1 MDAPVRDRKVESDP
15 PARLG
20 GTSAANEGAPGGGLS
35 ASAGILLV
43 AIGIGALVIG
53 GVWGAHWWLVGRFI
67 ESTDD
72 AYLQADS
79 VTVAPKVSGYIIEV
93 YVADNQSVP
102 AGAPL
107 VRLDSRHYQAA
118 LDQLTATTAARKA
131 DIARSEADLLLQRAN
146 IAQARAQL
154 EGARANE
161 TYALAQI
168 RRYEPLVSSGA
179 ETGERLA
186 ELRNAH
192 NQAAATLE
200 ADKAALESAER
211 QIGATQAQILQAR
224 AQLEAAAANAES
236 ARLDAEDTVVK
247 SSIAGRVGDRTVRVG
262 QYVQPGTRLM
272 TIVPIQDLYLEAN
285 FKETQIGLMRAG
297 QPATIHVDALSGAD
311 LHGTVA
317 SFAPGTGSE
326 FALLPPQNATGNF
339 TKIVQRVPVRIHVDV
354 GGEARKVLMPG
365 LSVTVKVDTRG
376 ARDAPKRIASESGH
390 G

>member
-1 MDAPVRDRKVESDP
+1 MNAQMRDRQVESDA
-15 PARLG
+15 PAP
-20 GTSAANEGAPGGGLS
+20 PGGASVVDKGASRGRLS
-35 ASAGILLV
+35 ARARVLLI
-43 AIGIGALVIG
+43 AIGLAAFVIG

-72 AYLQADS
+72 AYLKADS
-79 VTVAPKVSGYIIEV
+79 VTIAPKVSGYIDEV
-93 YVADNQSVP
+93 YVTDNQSVP

-118 LDQLTATTAARKA
+118 LDQLTAMSAARKA
-131 DIARSEADLLLQRAN
+131 DIAREEADLSLQRAN

-154 EGARANE
+154 EGAKANE
-161 TYALAQI
+161 SYALAQI

-179 ETGERLA
+179 ESGERLA

-200 ADKAALESAER
+200 VDKAALESAER
-211 QIGATQAQILQAR
+211 QIGSTQAQILQAR
-224 AQLEAAAANAES
+224 AQLEAAAASAES
-236 ARLDAEDTVVK
+236 GRLDEDDTVVK
-247 SSIAGRVGDRTVRVG
+247 SSIAGRVGDRTVRIG

-272 TIVPIQDLYLEAN
+272 TIVPVQDIYLEAN
-285 FKETQIGLMRAG
+285 FKETQIGLMRVG
-297 QPATIHVDALSGAD
+297 QPATIHIDALSGAD

-339 TKIVQRVPVRIHVDV
+339 TKIVQRVPVRIHVDAKE
-354 GGEARKVLMPG
+354 EARKVLVPG
-365 LSVTVKVDTRG
+365 LSVTVKVDTRSG
-376 ARDAPKRIASESGH
+376 REAPKRIESASGH